1 MLSNISIS
9 VLLGALIAK
18 STKEGLMYRSI
29 LVALFID
36 SVAGCLMLAGFY
48 LDLFDSF
55 ALETVI
61 FCFVM
66 LYLVSKD
73 YQMKSDK
80 YDSEKINVLLYRPKT
95 TFEVIKAFIGIPV
108 SSLCL
113 STQGKVWAFRK
124 RSGRFERAEYSEAWE
139 ASHIIVRT
147 RIKPSKEIIDRLDSI
162 VGESRYPQLKCV
174 WSVREVLKMMGKKYE
189 VKNPLGYIPG
199 IYAQRL
205 KGGA

>member
-66 LYLVSKD
+66 LYLVA
-73 YQMKSDK
+73 
-80 YDSEKINVLLYRPKT
+80 KT
-95 TFEVIKAFIGIPV
+95 I
-108 SSLCL
+108 
-113 STQGKVWAFRK
+113 R
-124 RSGRFERAEYSEAWE
+124 
-139 ASHIIVRT
+139 
-147 RIKPSKEIIDRLDSI
+147 
-162 VGESRYPQLKCV
+162 
-174 WSVREVLKMMGKKYE
+174 
-189 VKNPLGYIPG
+189 
-199 IYAQRL
+199 
-205 KGGA
+205 